1 MAKQVVICVTW
12 ELTVPF
18 AANAQNQPFCIVR
31 FLMCMYT
38 HTHTHDIY
46 TYVCMCVSLDCR
58 NLCTL
63 TVALK
68 QSVLC
73 PPGSLTELSVKLT
86 LQHTHHLYARKH
98 DDAEKK
104 PPPTLFPTEC

>member
-1 MAKQVVICVTW
+1 MAKRVVICVTW
-12 ELTVPF
+12 QVTVLF
-18 AANAQNQPFCIVR
+18 AANAQDQLFCIVC

-38 HTHTHDIY
+38 HTHPHDIY

-73 PPGSLTELSVKLT
+73 PPGSLTELDVKPT

-98 DDAEKK
+98 DDAGKK
-104 PPPTLFPTEC
+104 NHTHHPVSN